1 VDADIARRLKP
12 WFPNTDIARVRVVTN
27 GPVCWF
33 VRRVLNQGG
42 MTIAPY
48 VFFGKDRFDP
58 GSASSMAL
66 LAHELRH
73 IEQYA
78 VMGHMKFLFTYV
90 RDRVRAG
97 EYRRDLPLEVDPYAL
112 QGVVKLELR
121 AQGLSE

>member
-1 VDADIARRLKP
+1 
-12 WFPNTDIARVRVVTN
+12 
-27 GPVCWF
+27 
-33 VRRVLNQGG
+33 
-42 MTIAPY
+42 
-48 VFFGKDRFDP
+48 
-58 GSASSMAL
+58 MAL

-78 VMGHMKFLFTYV
+78 AMGHAKFLFTYV

-112 QGVVKLELR
+112 QGVVKPALR